1 MPKSN
6 TSKHL
11 SSTSDSVILVVN
23 FIQLF
28 LKIITREEFIHV
40 LNQRKINANQFFKE
54 IRQHKCFEIVYYAIR
69 MNQLG
74 KHLPKLTQVLDKR
87 VKRRKQH
94 NDELWQEY
102 TSLSEKLSALQIDHI
117 LYKGKAFSDKFYP
130 GNFMRYSVDID
141 LGIELKDIPEAAAV
155 LDELGYEAYKHKPEY
170 DSLSQSRAYYIDFS
184 FVKRDPQGKI
194 MYNIELHWQAAHKVL
209 EVPYIFDDLKN
220 KGAIQLIEDSE
231 VFAFPKIELA
241 VLLVIHHGMVDVWG
255 QLRHIVDLHYVIE
268 KLNEQEM
275 EAFVKRLKQ
284 LKLYTCFENGM
295 TQLDILHNKQKP
307 NKLWELILSGNM
319 SKNWSEFPTK
329 LWWHLKMR
337 DSLSDR
343 IKVLYSLAKFRL
355 KFKQSTL

>member
-1 MPKSN
+1 
-6 TSKHL
+6 
-11 SSTSDSVILVVN
+11 
-23 FIQLF
+23 
-28 LKIITREEFIHV
+28 
-40 LNQRKINANQFFKE
+40 
-54 IRQHKCFEIVYYAIR
+54 
-69 MNQLG
+69 
-74 KHLPKLTQVLDKR
+74 
-87 VKRRKQH
+87 
-94 NDELWQEY
+94 
-102 TSLSEKLSALQIDHI
+102 
-117 LYKGKAFSDKFYP
+117 
-130 GNFMRYSVDID
+130 
-141 LGIELKDIPEAAAV
+141 
-155 LDELGYEAYKHKPEY
+155 
-170 DSLSQSRAYYIDFS
+170 
-184 FVKRDPQGKI
+184 

-275 EAFVKRLKQ
+275 ESFVKRLKQ

-319 SKNWSEFPTK
+319 SKNWSEFPLK

-337 DSLSDR
+337 DSLSDKF
-343 IKVLYSLAKFRL
+343 KVLYSLLKFRL